1 MKDVKTNHCV
11 NSKEDRLTYDWRK
24 AEMNHGRNDTWNL
37 PQKLDSILID
47 RNEEEILRLGKKM
60 NKITKVVIEK
70 DSGKKQFSLV
80 LQEHRIWAGE
90 WSM

>member
-1 MKDVKTNHCV
+1 
-11 NSKEDRLTYDWRK
+11 
-24 AEMNHGRNDTWNL
+24 MNHGRNDTWNL

-47 RNEEEILRLGKKM
+47 RNEEEILGLGKKM

-80 LQEHRIWAGE
+80 L
-90 WSM
+90 